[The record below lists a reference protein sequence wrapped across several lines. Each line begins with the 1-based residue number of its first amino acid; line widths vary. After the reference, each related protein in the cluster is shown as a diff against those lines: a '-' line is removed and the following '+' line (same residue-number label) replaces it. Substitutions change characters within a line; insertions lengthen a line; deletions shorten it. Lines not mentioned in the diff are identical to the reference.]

1 MKLSELAEI
10 VSGTISGDAD
20 TEIAG
25 VSGLE
30 STLAGH
36 ITFITSDKQ
45 VRAAQESGASAVLV
59 GTFYP
64 EVEKPQVRVEDPHY
78 AFAVLLERFHAR
90 PPAPRGISELAYVAE
105 DAVLGEDIS
114 IQAFCHVSSGA
125 TVGRGTV
132 MYPGVFVGEGVQ
144 VGSDCVLYPNVVLM
158 DGTELGNRVIIHGG
172 TVVGADGFGYV
183 QREGRH
189 VKVPQVG
196 GVSLGDDVE
205 VGACACIDRATT
217 GKTVIGRGTKI
228 DNLVQIAH
236 NVSIGEHCVIVSQ
249 VGIAGSA
256 KIGNYCM
263 FGGQVGLSDHAVIED
278 GVMFAARSGA
288 FGRYTKGVYG
298 GAPAVPHREFMR
310 AASLFRRLPELAK
323 RVAALEEKMNER
335 ERGTDDAGHQ

>member
-10 VSGTISGDAD
+10 VSGEIAGDAD

-30 STLAGH
+30 SACAGD
-36 ITFITSDKQ
+36 ITFITSKKQ
-45 VRAAQESGASAVLV
+45 VRTAQESEASGVLV
-59 GTFYP
+59 GDFYS
-64 EVEKPQVRVEDPHY
+64 ELGKPQVRVEDPHY
-78 AFAVLLERFHAR
+78 AFAVLLERFHSR
-90 PPAPRGISELAYVAE
+90 PSAPRGISELAFVAK
-105 DAVLGEDIS
+105 DAVIGEDVS

-132 MYPGVFVGEGVQ
+132 MYPGVFVGDGVQ

-158 DGTELGNRVIIHGG
+158 DGTELGNRVVIHGG
-172 TVVGADGFGYV
+172 AVVGSDGFGYV
-183 QREGRH
+183 QREGKH
-189 VKVPQVG
+189 VKIPQVG

-249 VGIAGSA
+249 VGVAGSA
-256 KIGNYCM
+256 RIGNYCM
-263 FGGQVGLSDHAVIED
+263 FGGQVGLSDHVIIED
-278 GVMFAARSGA
+278 GAMFAARSGV
-288 FGRYTKGVYG
+288 FGRYTKGVYA

-323 RVAALEEKMNER
+323 RVAALEEKVNER